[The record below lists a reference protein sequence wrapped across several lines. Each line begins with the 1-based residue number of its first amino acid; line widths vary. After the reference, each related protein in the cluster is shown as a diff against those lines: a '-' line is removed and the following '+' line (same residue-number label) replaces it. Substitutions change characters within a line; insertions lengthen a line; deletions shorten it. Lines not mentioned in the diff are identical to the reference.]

1 VAQVHND
8 QGRPLVKIEDCGI
21 FFTGEP
27 GTLYIHTGGSF
38 TGTASLTHDFRRFK
52 DLAKVFT
59 QSTSGVDAGSP
70 VGKILCATNMGAI
83 FDRFGVWSERGARMV
98 RTEEPARY
106 MIDGHHVVHAETL
119 YGSNHIKEEI
129 NKDPIRCIME
139 FLILRAE

>member
-1 VAQVHND
+1 MAQVHND

-70 VGKILCATNMGAI
+70 VGKILCAMNMGTI
-83 FDRFGVWSERGARMV
+83 FDRFGVWSECGARKVEQMDRDV
-98 RTEEPARY
+98 LRSFCAEQGYYSEEELRK
-106 MIDGHHVVHAETL
+106 DQHACEL
-119 YGSNHIKEEI
+119 DKIEASV
-129 NKDPIRCIME
+129 
-139 FLILRAE
+139 

>member
-70 VGKILCATNMGAI
+70 VGKILCAMNMGAI
-83 FDRFGVWSERGARMV
+83 FDRFGVWSERGARKVEQMDRDV
-98 RTEEPARY
+98 LRSFCAEQGYYSEEELRK
-106 MIDGHHVVHAETL
+106 DQHACEL
-119 YGSNHIKEEI
+119 DKIEASV
-129 NKDPIRCIME
+129 
-139 FLILRAE
+139 